1 MSGLKRTPLFERH
14 VEAGGRLV
22 DFAGWEMPLQ
32 YTSVRAEELA
42 VRERAGLFDV
52 SHMGRFEV
60 RGEGAGEFLQGL
72 VTNDLSRIGDGQA
85 QYNLLCDDRGGVLD
99 DLVVY
104 RGNPWRIVVNA
115 ANLESDR
122 TWLRDH
128 APAGIRIEDRSRDL
142 ALVALQ
148 GPDAEVLLAGQGVQ
162 VVKGLGFF
170 GWTEATV
177 AGVPEV
183 LISRTGYT
191 GEDGFELFV
200 PAERVGQVWDA
211 LVEAGATPAGLAAR
225 DVLRLEAG
233 LRLHGNDMGP
243 KVNPYEA
250 GLGWVVKL
258 RKDEFVGRGAL
269 AGIKEAGPARKLVG
283 VRGEGRTIPRHG
295 DPVVNQE
302 GAAIGEV
309 TSGTWSFWLKEGIGM
324 ALLQRPAIPENGRL
338 QLMQRGQRAAAA
350 MAGLPFYRGS
360 VKQPGA

>member
-1 MSGLKRTPLFERH
+1 MSELKRTPLYSRH
-14 VEAGGRLV
+14 VSAGGRLV

-60 RGEGAGEFLQGL
+60 HGGKAGEFLQTM
-72 VTNDLSRIGDGQA
+72 VTNDLSRLQDGEA
-85 QYNLLCDDRGGVLD
+85 QYNLLCDEHAGVLD

-104 RGNPWRIVVNA
+104 RGDPWRVVVNA

-122 TWLRDH
+122 AWLSEH
-128 APAGIRIEDRSRDL
+128 APPGVRVEDRSREL

-148 GPDAEVLLAGQGVQ
+148 GPQAPTTLPSGSVDLDR
-162 VVKGLGFF
+162 LGFF
-170 GWTEATV
+170 GWTEGTV

-183 LISRTGYT
+183 LISRSGYT
-191 GEDGFELFV
+191 GEDGFELFI
-200 PAERVGQVWDA
+200 PAARVEQVWDA

-243 KVNPYEA
+243 GVNPYEA

-258 RKDEFVGRGAL
+258 KKGEFVGRRAL
-269 AGIKEAGPARKLVG
+269 AEIREQGPARKLVG

-295 DPVVNQE
+295 EAVVDRQRV
-302 GAAIGEV
+302 ALGEV
-309 TSGTWSFWLKEGIGM
+309 TSGTWSYWLNRGIGM
-324 ALLQRPAIPENGRL
+324 ALLNRPAIPQDGRIDVI
-338 QLMQRGQRAAAA
+338 QRGQPAPAAV
-350 MAGLPFYRGS
+350 AGLPFYRGS

>member
-1 MSGLKRTPLFERH
+1 MSALKQTPLHQRH
-14 VEAGGRLV
+14 VQAGGRLV

-42 VRERAGLFDV
+42 VREDAGLFDV

-60 RGEGAGEFLQGL
+60 HGARAGDFLQGV
-72 VTNDLSRIGDGQA
+72 VTNDLTRLEDGEA
-85 QYNLLCDDRGGVLD
+85 QYNLLCDEHGGVLD

-104 RGNPWRIVVNA
+104 RGDPWRVVVNA

-128 APAGIRIEDRSRDL
+128 APAGVQIEDRSRDL
-142 ALVALQ
+142 ALIALQ
-148 GPDAEVLLAGQGVQ
+148 GPHAHTLLPCAGVDLDR
-162 VVKGLGFF
+162 LGFF
-170 GWTEATV
+170 GWAFGTV
-177 AGVPEV
+177 AGVPDV

-200 PAERVGQVWDA
+200 PSPRVEQVWDA

-243 KVNPYEA
+243 GVNPYEA

-258 RKDEFVGRGAL
+258 QKGDFVGRTAL
-269 AGIKEAGPARKLVG
+269 ARIKEQGATRKLVG

-295 DPVVNQE
+295 ETVVDPRGSE
-302 GAAIGEV
+302 IGHV
-309 TSGTWSFWLKEGIGM
+309 TSGTWSYWLKEGIGM
-324 ALLQRPAIPENGRL
+324 ALLERPAIPPDGRL
-338 QLMQRGQRAAAA
+338 GVVQRGRPAAASV
-350 MAGLPFYRGS
+350 AGLPFYRGS

>member
-1 MSGLKRTPLFERH
+1 MSELKRTPLHARH
-14 VEAGGRLV
+14 LAAGGRLV

-32 YTSVRAEELA
+32 YTSVRAEEVA

-60 RGEGAGEFLQGL
+60 HGDGAGEFLQGL
-72 VTNDLSRIGDGQA
+72 VTNDLSRLQEGEA
-85 QYNLLCDDRGGVLD
+85 QYNLLCDERAGVLD

-104 RGNPWRIVVNA
+104 RGEPWRVVVNA
-115 ANLESDR
+115 ANLESDKA
-122 TWLRDH
+122 WLCEH
-128 APAGIRIEDRSRDL
+128 APEGVRVEDRSRDL

-148 GPDAEVLLAGQGVQ
+148 GPESQALLPAQGVDLDR
-162 VVKGLGFF
+162 LGFF
-170 GWTEATV
+170 GWTVGTV

-183 LISRTGYT
+183 LVSRSGYT

-200 PAERVGQVWDA
+200 PSERVEQVWDA

-243 KVNPYEA
+243 GVNPYEA

-258 RKDEFVGRGAL
+258 RKGDFIGREAL
-269 AGIKEAGPARKLVG
+269 AEIRQQGPTRKLVG

-295 DPVVNQE
+295 ETVVDRTDVAL
-302 GAAIGEV
+302 GAV
-309 TSGTWSFWLKEGIGM
+309 TSGTWSYWLKEGIGM
-324 ALLQRPAIPENGRL
+324 ALLDRPAIPEDGRI
-338 QLMQRGQRAAAA
+338 QVMQRGQPAAAA
-350 MAGLPFYRGS
+350 VAALPFYRGS

>member
-1 MSGLKRTPLFERH
+1 MSELKRTPLHARH
-14 VEAGGRLV
+14 LAAGGRMV

-60 RGEGAGEFLQGL
+60 HGEGAGGFLQGL
-72 VTNDLSRIGDGQA
+72 VTNDLSRLREGEA
-85 QYNLLCDDRGGVLD
+85 QYNLLCDERAGVLD

-104 RGNPWRIVVNA
+104 RGDPWRVVVNA
-115 ANLESDR
+115 ANLESDKA
-122 TWLRDH
+122 WLREH
-128 APAGIRIEDRSRDL
+128 APDDVRVEDRSRDL

-148 GPDAEVLLAGQGVQ
+148 GPESQTLLPTQGVDIDR
-162 VVKGLGFF
+162 LGFF
-170 GWTEATV
+170 GWTVGTV
-177 AGVPEV
+177 AGVPDV
-183 LISRTGYT
+183 LISRSGYT
-191 GEDGFELFV
+191 GEDGFELFI
-200 PAERVGQVWDA
+200 PSERVGQVWDA

-243 KVNPYEA
+243 SVNPYEA

-258 RKDEFVGRGAL
+258 RKGDFIGRDAL
-269 AGIKEAGPARKLVG
+269 AQIRQQGPTRKLVG

-295 DPVVNQE
+295 ETVVDRNE
-302 GAAIGEV
+302 VALGEM
-309 TSGTWSFWLKEGIGM
+309 TSGTWSYWLKEGIGM
-324 ALLQRPAIPENGRL
+324 ALLDRQAIPEDGGI
-338 QLMQRGQRAAAA
+338 QVIQRGQPAEASVAA
-350 MAGLPFYRGS
+350 LPFYRGS